1 MARPAYRGSEPTA
14 RERMREAFW
23 ELLEREGYGRITVK
37 ALASHANVNPN
48 TFYYHYASMEDLAR
62 DALDAEKLSEI
73 PEAIRDSASGGG
85 VPLPD
90 ALEYVVVGGRWA
102 RVRMFVA
109 SDSAALRAMFYET
122 LEGFW
127 LQVLGI
133 EKEGLAHEDVLDL
146 AFMVNGAMGVIALQ
160 GDEYDPSFLRS
171 LPDRELGRGIMR
183 ALGQMVERY
192 AS

>member
-1 MARPAYRGSEPTA
+1 MARPAYRDDQPTA

-23 ELLEREGYGRITVK
+23 ELLEHEGYGRITVK
-37 ALASHANVNPN
+37 ALASQANVNPN

-73 PEAIRDSASGGG
+73 PEAIRDSASGG
-85 VPLPD
+85 VPLPE
-90 ALEYVVVGGRWA
+90 ALAYVAVGGRWG

-133 EKEGLAHEDVLDL
+133 EKEGLAPEDALDL

-171 LPDRELGRGIMR
+171 LPERELGRGIMR
-183 ALGQMVERY
+183 ALGRMVERY